1 MVTKKQL
8 YSFLDKSKET
18 IESVFDKEVTHV
30 WGLKDLRSFLKNTEA
45 INSIFGIGPLPI
57 DNVIDYLLEN
67 SYLQQVKFLT
77 PRAEKLYLWRNP
89 GEYEIMPVLRPN
101 GYYSHLSAMHFHG
114 LLSASPSSVYF
125 NCEQPV
131 RPRTGK
137 LEQSRIDNAFR
148 KKQRI
153 TTSRTKYNANEYW
166 LLSGK
171 NTENY
176 GVATINVNDSEIRV
190 TNVERTLIDI
200 TVRPAYAGGVN
211 SVIEGYRLAQPKVS
225 AFEMSKTLRVL
236 DYIYPYYQSIGFYME
251 AARNYSAEDVQMFL
265 DFNTFD
271 YDFYLDYAMENPEY
285 SNRWKLYYPRDI
297 SL

>member
-18 IESVFDKEVTHV
+18 IESVFDDGVVHI
-30 WGLKDLRSFLKNTEA
+30 WGLKSLRSFVKNAET
-45 INSIFGIGPLPI
+45 INSIFGLTPLPV

-89 GEYEIMPVLRPN
+89 SEYEIMPILRPN
-101 GYYSHLSAMHFHG
+101 GYYSHLSAMYFHG
-114 LLSASPSSVYF
+114 LLSASPHSVYF

-131 RPRTGK
+131 RPRAGN

-153 TTSRTKYNANEYW
+153 TTSRTKYNDIEYW
-166 LLSGK
+166 LLNGK
-171 NTENY
+171 NTGNY
-176 GVATINVNDSEIRV
+176 GVATIKVNDSQIQV
-190 TNVERTLIDI
+190 TNIERTLIDI
-200 TVRPAYAGGVN
+200 TVRPAYAGGVK
-211 SVIEGYRLAQPKVS
+211 SVMEGYRLAKPKAS
-225 AFEMSKTLRVL
+225 TFEMSKTLRAL

-251 AARNYSAEDVQMFL
+251 AAGNYSAEDMQEFL
-265 DFNTFD
+265 NFGTFD
-271 YDFYLDYAMENPEY
+271 YDFYLDYAMKDPEY
-285 SNRWKLYYPRDI
+285 SQRWKVYYPKDI
-297 SL
+297 FS